1 MLAGLE
7 DDRAVLWK
15 VFSNVVKPEKTLWL
29 DGAKNDRKALY
40 SFHESIVNALRP
52 TLTEGVRSI
61 ILVSHAKTN
70 HSQRFIDHIR
80 LHHAWLAQ
88 GPNEAVFSKAT
99 GSAATMPEV
108 ATLTRTPLFHRL
120 ISETTS
126 EETKDLIDILE
137 ECLNTS
143 DQDMIVA
150 FSLKETED
158 LILVPRKP
166 GKHDPQYLIL
176 TDKYLSN
183 SCEKNRIN
191 RLMQIATNR
200 NIKTRILDAESAAGI
215 RLTQLGG
222 MVCF

>member
-1 MLAGLE
+1 
-7 DDRAVLWK
+7 LWK
-15 VFSNVVKPEKTLWL
+15 VFSNVVKPEKTLLL

-52 TLTEGVRSI
+52 TLNEGVRSI

-80 LHHAWLAQ
+80 LHHTWLVQ
-88 GPNEAVFSKAT
+88 GPKEAVFSKAT
-99 GSAATMPEV
+99 GSAVTMPEV
-108 ATLTRTPLFHRL
+108 AALTRTPMFHRL
-120 ISETTS
+120 VYETTS
-126 EETKDLIDILE
+126 EETGDLVDILE

-143 DQDMIVA
+143 DQDIIVA

-166 GKHDPQYLIL
+166 GKPAPQYLML
-176 TDKYLSN
+176 TDKYLSD

-191 RLMQIATNR
+191 RLMQIAANR

-215 RLTQLGG
+215 RLTQFGG

>member
-1 MLAGLE
+1 MAGLE

-15 VFSNVVKPEKTLWL
+15 VFSNVVKPEKTLLL

-52 TLTEGVRSI
+52 TLNEGVRSI

-70 HSQRFIDHIR
+70 HSQKFIDHIR
-80 LHHAWLAQ
+80 LHHTWLVQ
-88 GPNEAVFSKAT
+88 GPNETVFSKAT
-99 GSAATMPEV
+99 GSAVTMPEV
-108 ATLTRTPLFHRL
+108 AALTKTPMFHRL
-120 ISETTS
+120 VCETTS
-126 EETKDLIDILE
+126 EETRDLIDILE
-137 ECLNTS
+137 KCLNTS
-143 DQDMIVA
+143 DQDIIVA

-166 GKHDPQYLIL
+166 GKPDPQYFML
-176 TDKYLSN
+176 TDKYLSD

-191 RLMQIATNR
+191 RLMQIAANR